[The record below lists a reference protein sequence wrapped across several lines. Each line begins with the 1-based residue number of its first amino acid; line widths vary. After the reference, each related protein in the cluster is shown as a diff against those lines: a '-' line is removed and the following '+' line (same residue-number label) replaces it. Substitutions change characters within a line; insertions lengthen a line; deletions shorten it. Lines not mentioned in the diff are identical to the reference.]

1 MPKTP
6 KFQVC
11 SEDLDLHWSGSDS
24 SLVEAQDGIDGETA
38 LETSDKANND
48 SGDGFGDTISDSF
61 LDRAKDQQ
69 QQSVPGKLRSVE
81 ESWSKRNELSPG
93 MMLAL
98 GAWIVRWSF
107 VLGRRR
113 VQGEGLQADSFAGQ
127 EVSLARRKRRNK
139 KSGRSGKMESGS
151 PGMVILSDIEGEE
164 VEGVNLSVVDVCS
177 NREIFTQ
184 FVAE

>member
-38 LETSDKANND
+38 LETSDKANDD
-48 SGDGFGDTISDSF
+48 SGDVFGDTISDSF
-61 LDRAKDQQ
+61 LDRAMDQQ

-81 ESWSKRNELSPG
+81 ESWSKRDELSPG
-93 MMLAL
+93 IMLAL

-113 VQGEGLQADSFAGQ
+113 VGRRACRWTALLVRRSAWPGGRGETRKVAGGEGWSQSALGW
-127 EVSLARRKRRNK
+127 
-139 KSGRSGKMESGS
+139 
-151 PGMVILSDIEGEE
+151 
-164 VEGVNLSVVDVCS
+164 
-177 NREIFTQ
+177 
-184 FVAE
+184 

>member
-38 LETSDKANND
+38 LETSDKANDD
-48 SGDGFGDTISDSF
+48 SGDVFGDTISDSF
-61 LDRAKDQQ
+61 LDRAMDQQ

-81 ESWSKRNELSPG
+81 ESWSKRDELSPG
-93 MMLAL
+93 IMLAL

-113 VQGEGLQADSFAGQ
+113 VGGRACKRTALL
-127 EVSLARRKRRNK
+127 VRRLVWPG
-139 KSGRSGKMESGS
+139 GRGGTRK
-151 PGMVILSDIEGEE
+151 V
-164 VEGVNLSVVDVCS
+164 VGVGRWSQSALGW
-177 NREIFTQ
+177 
-184 FVAE
+184 